1 MQFGWINLIGAA
13 IVIIMLIPNIIF
25 AVRYKDME
33 NKCHNRFMNILEQV
47 GRYTCFILMWMP
59 LFVWKFGFASIA
71 ELFIYVLGNGA
82 LLMAYLIVW
91 VFYFKKPTLA
101 IAMSLAIIPTVIFF
115 LSGVLLRHWFLVAGA
130 VLFGI
135 GHLYVTYE
143 NH

>member
-33 NKCHNRFMNILEQV
+33 NKCHNKLMNILEQI
-47 GRYTCFILMWMP
+47 GRYSCFILMWMP

-91 VFYFKKPTLA
+91 VFYLKKPTLA
-101 IAMSLAIIPTVIFF
+101 KAMSLAIIPTVIFF
-115 LSGVLLRHWFLVAGA
+115 LSGVLLRHWLLVAGA